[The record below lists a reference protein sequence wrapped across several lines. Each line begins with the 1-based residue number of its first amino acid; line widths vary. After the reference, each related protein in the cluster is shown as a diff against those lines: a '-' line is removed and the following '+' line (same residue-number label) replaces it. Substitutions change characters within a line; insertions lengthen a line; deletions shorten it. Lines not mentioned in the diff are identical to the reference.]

1 MIKISNSINSNEV
14 EVFNCNNC
22 LQQTCLMNLYLG
34 KNESQ
39 LVCMWHTLQY
49 IVLHIYICTI
59 YIHIMCNCIVC
70 NMYVYKCILP
80 IMGLQDYY
88 SLYIINVLNALN
100 FLFLF

>member
-39 LVCMWHTLQY
+39 LVCM
-49 IVLHIYICTI
+49 
-59 YIHIMCNCIVC
+59 
-70 NMYVYKCILP
+70 
-80 IMGLQDYY
+80 
-88 SLYIINVLNALN
+88 
-100 FLFLF
+100 